1 MLRRRKEEVE
11 GQLPGLTVNTYFVG
25 MAQEQA
31 DRYDEYKARV
41 ARLTALAKRRPL
53 TKEEMDK
60 LQRWLACMRMLCDTP
75 YILDRNCRLSP
86 KLKELEN
93 ILEELL
99 EDGDHKII
107 IFSEWE
113 RMLELVREKTASLG
127 IGHAWHTGSVPQP
140 RRRAEIRR
148 FKDDPGCRLF
158 LSTDSGSVGLNL
170 QVADVV
176 INLDLPWNPAKLE
189 QRIARAWRKHQQRPV
204 QVINLV
210 CEHSIE
216 QRMLHLLDQKRT
228 LAQGIVDGKGA
239 LREMAIPSGRAAFL
253 EQLGSLMGQTPAAA
267 TPAAK
272 QAAADPVQHLRED
285 LLARWSERLE
295 LLEVHGEGAARTVLV
310 VADRLDDTLNASLRQ
325 AVAEH
330 FPAPTP
336 RMELLDRATFETL
349 QRLIEAGV
357 LSAGPNA
364 VHSLHRSPAL
374 ATQRAGRN
382 ERRLLDAR
390 KLFAQAERK
399 QQMARVL
406 ADGGFAVE
414 AISPL
419 KEGVE
424 TALQSLAHLL
434 GEAHGEPIPLGLIE
448 SRLMNENRLPAETVS
463 LVTRLRAN
471 GGTGSEAETP
481 NLLRQGA
488 ALFKHA
494 AEALDRAALE

>member
-1 MLRRRKEEVE
+1 M
-11 GQLPGLTVNTYFVG
+11 
-25 MAQEQA
+25 
-31 DRYDEYKARV
+31 
-41 ARLTALAKRRPL
+41 
-53 TKEEMDK
+53 
-60 LQRWLACMRMLCDTP
+60 
-75 YILDRNCRLSP
+75 
-86 KLKELEN
+86 
-93 ILEELL
+93 
-99 EDGDHKII
+99 
-107 IFSEWE
+107 
-113 RMLELVREKTASLG
+113 
-127 IGHAWHTGSVPQP
+127 
-140 RRRAEIRR
+140 
-148 FKDDPGCRLF
+148 
-158 LSTDSGSVGLNL
+158 
-170 QVADVV
+170 

-189 QRIARAWRKHQQRPV
+189 QRIARAWRKHQKRPV

-253 EQLGSLMGQTPAAA
+253 EQLGNLLGQTPAAA

-295 LLEVHGEGAARTVLV
+295 LLEVHGEGAARTLLV
-310 VADRLDDTLNASLRQ
+310 VADRLDDTLNASLRE
-325 AVAEH
+325 AVVEH

-349 QRLIEAGV
+349 QRLIEAGI

-374 ATQRAGRN
+374 ASQRAGRD

-399 QQMARVL
+399 QRMARVL
-406 ADGGFAVE
+406 ADGGFTVE

-424 TALQSLAHLL
+424 TALQSLVHLL

-448 SRLMNENRLPAETVS
+448 SRLVNENLLPAETVS

-471 GGTGSEAETP
+471 GSTGSDVETP

-494 AEALDRAALE
+494 AEVLDRAALE